1 MSNELCFEN
10 VLVERGGFQG
20 LVVRVFYETV
30 RRYNGGSV
38 VLVLAE
44 ATGGKLAMA
53 KRGRQERLG
62 MLGMMPTSCLGL
74 SVEQRL
80 KIHEFFVSGHSCR
93 DREHVIVM
101 GV

>member
-1 MSNELCFEN
+1 
-10 VLVERGGFQG
+10 
-20 LVVRVFYETV
+20 
-30 RRYNGGSV
+30 
-38 VLVLAE
+38 
-44 ATGGKLAMA
+44 
-53 KRGRQERLG
+53 

-80 KIHEFFVSGHSCR
+80 KIHEFFVSGHSCS